1 MPLALQFNVDILSRN
16 GRISEVCHPPDDIT
30 IKALNGSLT
39 TCKLLGVTY
48 GNSNHFFKKSAMCL
62 PLSRVPQAG
71 WYEYDGLWEHNQRDQ
86 DFGTMESQKNPVL
99 SLAISYRLPFNYLRQ

>member
-1 MPLALQFNVDILSRN
+1 
-16 GRISEVCHPPDDIT
+16 
-30 IKALNGSLT
+30 
-39 TCKLLGVTY
+39 
-48 GNSNHFFKKSAMCL
+48 MCL